1 MNPLE
6 TLRIA
11 AIALLR
17 NKTRSFLTALGII
30 IGVAAV
36 IAMMAIGEGAK
47 QMIVA
52 QFSAMGANLIILLPG
67 STNTGG
73 ARGGAGSASSI
84 TWDDLKAI
92 QTQVP
97 TMLAAAPVLRINTMV
112 VGEEQNWPTQ
122 VIGTT

>member
-1 MNPLE
+1 MNPFV

-11 AIALLR
+11 IIALLR

-47 QMIVA
+47 RLIEEPFA
-52 QFSAMGANLIILLPG
+52 AMGTNLLMVLSG
-67 STNTGG
+67 SSSAGG
-73 ARGGAGSASSI
+73 SRGGSGSQPTL
-84 TWDDLKAI
+84 TWDDLRAI

-97 TMLAAAPVLRINTMV
+97 S
-112 VGEEQNWPTQ
+112 
-122 VIGTT
+122 